1 VGQINIPDRVN
12 QKMQIDLFPNK
23 NLWHSV
29 KDGNVVALQL
39 YLRHYSARHYKDG
52 RERKLFCGPGEK
64 MILITDKEDALFV
77 WRKFI
82 ADSGQTGV
90 NCAVFRNESEF
101 LSSSLIREAM
111 NHAWIRW
118 PGERLYTY
126 VNPRKIR
133 SSNPGYCFKVAG
145 WRVCG
150 MSKGRLVI
158 LEAMEAVGRSRKNDR
173 KTEAGSETGGPE
185 ALP

>member
-1 VGQINIPDRVN
+1 VDGL
-12 QKMQIDLFPNK
+12 LFNDNK
-23 NLWHSV
+23 PWRMV
-29 KDGNVVALQL
+29 KDGNPIALDL
-39 YLRHYSARHYKDG
+39 YLRHYSCYHYKDG

-64 MILITDKEDALFV
+64 TVLLTIDDTALFV

-82 ADSGQTGV
+82 DDSGQKGV
-90 NCAVFRNESEF
+90 NCAVFRNEGKAK
-101 LSSSLIREAM
+101 SSDLIFEAM
-111 NHAWIRW
+111 KIAWNRW

-150 MSKGRLVI
+150 MSKGGLVI
-158 LEAMEAVGRSRKNDR
+158 LEAIGSRGQEQK
-173 KTEAGSETGGPE
+173 E
-185 ALP
+185 